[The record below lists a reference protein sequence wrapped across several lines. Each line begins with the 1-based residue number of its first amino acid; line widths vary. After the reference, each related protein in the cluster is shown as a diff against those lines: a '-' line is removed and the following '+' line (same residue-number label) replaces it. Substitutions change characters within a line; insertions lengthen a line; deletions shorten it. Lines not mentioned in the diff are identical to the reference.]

1 MRTDVKTIVR
11 AALLDNASLVTL
23 LGGQRIYQS
32 AAPKADEYPRITFFE
47 VDNRDSDFADDEAY
61 ASSIVVQIDIWS
73 KSSTSTITGEVAKTM
88 KAEGWSRS
96 LAADQYEDGVQVH
109 HKVLRY
115 RTKMLE
121 TE

>member
-11 AALLDNASLVTL
+11 AALLGNSSLVTL

-32 AAPKADEYPRITFFE
+32 VAPKADEYPRITFFE

-61 ASSIVVQIDIWS
+61 ASSIIVQIDVWS
-73 KSSTSTITGEVAKTM
+73 KSSTSAITGEVAKTM

-96 LAADQYEDGVQVH
+96 LAVDQYEDSVQVH